1 MPFSSPRTKLLAI
14 LLTIVALIAA
24 VAVVIIVSNRSGG
37 ALAGDDRGT
46 GDSLFPRVGTSTYDV
61 KHYAIDLTYAEDG
74 SVRTRTTI
82 TANARHP
89 LASFALDYVGPTIDK
104 VTVDGTRAK
113 VTSARKK
120 VTITPE
126 SSVEGTFKTVI
137 DYRGTPK
144 TYKDPDGSSE
154 GWIPTDDGVTVMSQP
169 LGAMSWFPNNNTP
182 TDKATFDIRL
192 TVPADLEAASNGVL
206 TSKKPGKDGTTW
218 TWKQPEPMV
227 PYLAMISIGQYQV
240 FESSIT
246 LADGRKLP
254 VWSFIDPSF
263 GPLEKK
269 RALLEESI
277 RLGERLYGPY
287 PAASAGIIVEKVG
300 VDYALETQDRAV
312 YDGDPD
318 DLTIMHETAHQW
330 VGNAVGLEDWG
341 DIWIN
346 EGFATHAEWS
356 WTAEHGGDSLEKSFT
371 KTYDDYDA
379 DDEFW
384 KVPPADLGS
393 AANLFSDATYYR
405 GAMTLEELRQ
415 RIGDADFAALRKAWP
430 TRNKGRTATT
440 KEFIAL
446 AEKISGDDLADFFQ
460 TWLYKPGRPSLGT

>member
-192 TVPADLEAASNGVL
+192 
-206 TSKKPGKDGTTW
+206 
-218 TWKQPEPMV
+218 
-227 PYLAMISIGQYQV
+227 
-240 FESSIT
+240 
-246 LADGRKLP
+246 
-254 VWSFIDPSF
+254 
-263 GPLEKK
+263 
-269 RALLEESI
+269 
-277 RLGERLYGPY
+277 
-287 PAASAGIIVEKVG
+287 
-300 VDYALETQDRAV
+300 
-312 YDGDPD
+312 
-318 DLTIMHETAHQW
+318 
-330 VGNAVGLEDWG
+330 
-341 DIWIN
+341 
-346 EGFATHAEWS
+346 
-356 WTAEHGGDSLEKSFT
+356 
-371 KTYDDYDA
+371 
-379 DDEFW
+379 
-384 KVPPADLGS
+384 
-393 AANLFSDATYYR
+393 
-405 GAMTLEELRQ
+405 
-415 RIGDADFAALRKAWP
+415 
-430 TRNKGRTATT
+430 
-440 KEFIAL
+440 
-446 AEKISGDDLADFFQ
+446 
-460 TWLYKPGRPSLGT
+460 